1 MVHMKRNPG
10 PAPTPLREASS
21 AHPHDAPRFWL
32 HVDGALRGQI
42 VLDGARLVVG
52 RGNACDV
59 VVDDD
64 AVSNDHLEL
73 SRHGG
78 AVLATDLGSR
88 NGTRLNGRLLD
99 RPERLRHGDT
109 LTMGRTRLQLVLPP
123 VAGAIATEPES
134 GLVMTLTDQE
144 RDVAGVLVAP
154 FRAPGALAPR
164 PASRAEI
171 AEAVHLSERTVQRRL
186 DSLCVKLALPS
197 HAPRDRPHLLAARI
211 LELGLDAR
219 R

>member
-1 MVHMKRNPG
+1 MVHMKRNPAS
-10 PAPTPLREASS
+10 PVPPLREAGP
-21 AHPHDAPRFWL
+21 AHAPDPPRFWL
-32 HVDGALRGQI
+32 HVDGALSGQL
-42 VLDGARLVVG
+42 VLDGARLVLG

-109 LTMGRTRLQLVLPP
+109 LTLGRTRLQLVLPP
-123 VAGAIATEPES
+123 VAGSRETEVDS
-134 GLVMTLTDQE
+134 SYAAKLTDQE
-144 RDVAGVLVAP
+144 REVAAVLVAA
-154 FRAPGALAPR
+154 FRAPGVLAPR
-164 PASRAEI
+164 PASKAQI
-171 AEAVHLSERTVQRRL
+171 AEAVSLSERTVQRRL

-197 HAPRDRPHLLAARI
+197 HAPRDRPHLLAERI
-211 LELGLDAR
+211 LELGIDAR
-219 R
+219 I